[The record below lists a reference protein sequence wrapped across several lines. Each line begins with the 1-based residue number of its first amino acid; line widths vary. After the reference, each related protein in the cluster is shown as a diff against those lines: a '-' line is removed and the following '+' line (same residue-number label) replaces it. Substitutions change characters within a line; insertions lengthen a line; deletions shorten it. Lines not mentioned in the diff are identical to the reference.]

1 MNLLPHIDIKEPAR
15 IQALL
20 DDPRN
25 YSWRAIDSEKLDT
38 FTPDLGL
45 SAYPVPSIVRQAAV
59 AQAGIVSRLRHRFWQ
74 TIEQQ
79 ADHTGPRYIGI
90 VIYLAAGEEH
100 PLELKLGDMDIG
112 RIEPQR
118 QDNRAHLIVAD
129 QVVEFIGEMEVLQV
143 SAVGSG
149 SYRIESFVLLHER
162 PQPSRYVPRIERL
175 SHRLR
180 KTDAGCFD
188 VELHFTTDLAAAVE
202 ARLLDA
208 AGEEI
213 GVTSGR
219 AGRLHQL
226 AFAGLMPDQQLV
238 AHISARDL
246 SGETATAALEFATM
260 SSQPQPA
267 REIVVPLEIFSPLDS
282 DLSGLPLT
290 FGLPF
295 ARGSATQL
303 DDCSLRAGD
312 EILPANARIQ
322 SRWDDGSAQWALI
335 ETRVPMDVSAATLH
349 SNSER
354 CADAGFREP
363 GLSLDELRLADWR
376 FCAGLGDGAMLEAS
390 APRQIQREERG
401 ATFVIEYRD
410 ASGVTWLRS
419 KLWLLFFAGQR
430 FVRLTHRLEVL
441 APEQADRSDESDS
454 LLSLR
459 EFSLRIPFAGQHVQH
474 AGQKWSLAGDW
485 QLRHDHDQW
494 HEICGE
500 VCAGRA
506 AGHVRVAGESGSL
519 GIGLRHF
526 WQTYPKA
533 LMVDAQGIDI
543 GLFPERAG
551 RELPGDADAPHRLYF
566 WLDDAGY
573 KLKKGLAL
581 TSDILL
587 DFGDDS
593 RVCDWLEAP
602 PLARPPIDYLNSARA
617 LPPIGARRDSPLPS
631 YEALTDRALQS
642 FVDDREEHRAY
653 GQLNFG
659 DWYGESGWSWGN
671 NEYDSAYCGYSE
683 FLRGGDAGWAVWA
696 RQAARHLADVDT
708 VNSAADATNI
718 GGQAMH
724 IPGHLGGYLPP
735 FFRSKMRGT
744 SLIPSHTWVEGPL
757 LHWLLTGDEAAG
769 ESLQKTRD
777 WLLQARFFD
786 AYDFSNARE
795 AGWHLIHLCAL
806 AWLDDPAALNA
817 ASILVARVLERQ
829 APGGG
834 WLRMLTDSHCGCGY
848 PRCRGAAGF
857 MVGVLLSGLMR
868 YYRHTSDPAV
878 ADAIVGGA
886 RWLIANTF
894 DYDSGYFRYTSCK
907 NRTLGGKFQC
917 TQWVLEGLAAA
928 WTISGDAE
936 IGGYLQRGLAVIGR
950 FPVGIGHSGMGKAMA
965 QQMRYVPSILASLN
979 ETPLAFATG
988 TTGG

>member
-20 DDPRN
+20 EDPRN

-45 SAYPVPSIVRQAAV
+45 SAYPVPSIVRPAAV
-59 AQAGIVSRLRHRFWQ
+59 AQAGIASRLRHRFWQ

-90 VIYLAAGEEH
+90 VMYLAAGEEH

-112 RIEPQR
+112 RIEPRR
-118 QDNRAHLIVAD
+118 QDNRPHLIVAD

-143 SAVGSG
+143 SAMGSG

-162 PQPSRYVPRIERL
+162 PQPSRYVPRIRRL
-175 SHRLR
+175 SHRLS
-180 KTDAGCFD
+180 KTDTGCFD
-188 VELHFTTDLAAAVE
+188 VELHFTTDLAASVE
-202 ARLLDA
+202 ARLVDA

-213 GVTSGR
+213 GMTSGR
-219 AGRLHQL
+219 VGRLHQL
-226 AFAGLMPDQQLV
+226 AFAGLLPGQQLV
-238 AHISARDL
+238 AHISARGL
-246 SGETATAALEFATM
+246 SGETATASLEFETM
-260 SSQPQPA
+260 SAQPQPA
-267 REIVVPLEIFSPLDS
+267 REIVVPLEIFSPAAA

-303 DDCSLRAGD
+303 DACYLRAGD
-312 EILPANARIQ
+312 EKLPASARIQ
-322 SRWDDGSAQWALI
+322 TRWDDGSAQWALI
-335 ETRVPMDVSAATLH
+335 ETRVPMDGSNAALH

-354 CADAGFREP
+354 CAEADSSGH
-363 GLSLDELRLADWR
+363 GLNLRDLRLADWR
-376 FCAGLGDGAMLEAS
+376 FCAALGDGTMLQAS
-390 APRQIQREERG
+390 APQPIQRDEHG
-401 ATFVIEYRD
+401 ATFVIEHRD
-410 ASGVTWLRS
+410 ARGVAQLRS
-419 KLWLLFFAGQR
+419 KLWLRFFAGQR
-430 FVRLTHRLEVL
+430 FVRLTHRLSVL
-441 APEQADRSDESDS
+441 APEHADLTDGADS

-459 EFSLRIPFAGQHVQH
+459 EFSLRIPFAGQRVQQ
-474 AGQKWSLAGDW
+474 AGRQWSLAGGW

-500 VCAGRA
+500 VRDGRV
-506 AGHVRVAGESGSL
+506 AGHVRVDGESGSL
-519 GIGLRHF
+519 GIGIRHF

-533 LMVDAQGIDI
+533 LTVDAQGIDI
-543 GLFPERAG
+543 CLFPKRAG
-551 RELPGDADAPHRLYF
+551 RELPGDDDAWHRLYF
-566 WLDDAGY
+566 WLDEVGY
-573 KLKKGLAL
+573 KLKAGLAL

-587 DFGDDS
+587 DFEGDT
-593 RVCDWLEAP
+593 RVLDWLEAP
-602 PLARPPIDYLNSARA
+602 PLARPTTDYLNSTRA
-617 LPPIGARRDSPLPS
+617 LPPIGARHDSPSPS
-631 YEALTDRALQS
+631 YESLTDRALQS

-696 RQAARHLADVDT
+696 GQAARHLADVDT
-708 VNSAADATNI
+708 VNSSSDATRI

-744 SLIPSHTWVEGPL
+744 NLIPSHTWVEGPL

-769 ESLQKTRD
+769 ESLGKTRD

-786 AYDFSNARE
+786 AYDFTNARE

-834 WLRMLTDSHCGCGY
+834 WVRMLTDSHCGCGY
-848 PRCRGAAGF
+848 PRCRGEAGF

-886 RWLIANTF
+886 RWLIANTY
-894 DYDSGYFRYTSCK
+894 DHDSGYFRYTSCK

-917 TQWVLEGLAAA
+917 TQWVLEGLSAA

-936 IGGYLQRGLAVIGR
+936 IGGYLQRGLNVIGR

-965 QQMRYVPSILASLN
+965 QQMRYVPSILASLL
-979 ETPLAFATG
+979 PPP
-988 TTGG
+988 

>member
-45 SAYPVPSIVRQAAV
+45 SAYPVPSIVRPPQTRAA
-59 AQAGIVSRLRHRFWQ
+59 SRLRHRFWQ

-79 ADHTGPRYIGI
+79 ADHRGSRYIGI
-90 VIYLAAGEEH
+90 VIYLAAGEAH

-112 RIEPQR
+112 RIEPLR
-118 QDNRAHLIVAD
+118 QDNRLHLIVVD
-129 QVVEFIGEMEVLQV
+129 QAVDFIGEMEVLQV
-143 SAVGSG
+143 SAVGG
-149 SYRIESFVLLHER
+149 GRYRIERFVLLHER
-162 PQPSRYVPRIERL
+162 PQPSRYLPRIEHL
-175 SHRLR
+175 QHRLR
-180 KTDAGCFD
+180 ETAAGGCTL
-188 VELHFTTDLAAAVE
+188 ELHFTTDMVAAVE

-208 AGEEI
+208 AGEEV
-213 GVTSGR
+213 GRSSGP

-226 AFAGLMPDQQLV
+226 IFADIKPDQPLS
-238 AHISARDL
+238 AHISARDPW
-246 SGETATAALEFATM
+246 GETATAVRKITR
-260 SSQPQPA
+260 SSAQPQA
-267 REIVVPLEIFSPLDS
+267 GRELVVPLEIFSPAAV
-282 DLSGLPLT
+282 DLAGLPLIL
-290 FGLPF
+290 GLPF
-295 ARGSATQL
+295 ARGAAPQL
-303 DDCSLRAGD
+303 DDCHLRAGA
-312 EILPANARIQ
+312 EKIAASARIQ

-335 ETRVPMDVSAATLH
+335 ETRMPKDASSAAVQV
-349 SNSER
+349 NSGWRAE
-354 CADAGFREP
+354 AEP
-363 GLSLDELRLADWR
+363 GCHGLGLDDLRLADWQFR
-376 FCAGLGDGAMLEAS
+376 AVLADGRRLRAS
-390 APRQIQREERG
+390 PPRQIQRDG
-401 ATFVIEYRD
+401 ANATYVIEHQD
-410 ASGVTWLRS
+410 ARGVAQLRS
-419 KLWLLFFAGQR
+419 KLWLRFFPGQR
-430 FVRLTHRLEVL
+430 FARLTHRLEVL
-441 APEQADRSDESDS
+441 APEQASAAGESGA

-459 EFSLRIPFAGQHVQH
+459 EFSLRIPFAGQRVQR
-474 AGQKWSLAGDW
+474 AGQESALAEGW

-494 HEICGE
+494 HEVAGE
-500 VCAGRA
+500 TRDGRA
-506 AGHVRVAGESGSL
+506 AGHIRVEGEAGAL
-519 GIGLRHF
+519 AVGIRQF

-533 LMVDAQGIDI
+533 LTVDAQGIEI
-543 GLFPERAG
+543 GFLPERAG
-551 RELPGDADAPHRLYF
+551 RELPGDEDAWHRLYF
-566 WLDDAGY
+566 WLDEIGY
-573 KLKKGLAL
+573 KLKAGLAL

-587 DFGDDS
+587 DFGDDP
-593 RVCDWLEAP
+593 RAFDWLEAP
-602 PLARPPIDYLNSARA
+602 PLARPPIDYLNSTGA
-617 LPPIGARRDSPLPS
+617 LPPIGARQGSLLPS
-631 YEALTDRALQS
+631 YEELTDRALQS
-642 FVDDREEHRAY
+642 FVDDREGHRAY

-671 NEYDSAYCGYSE
+671 NEYDSVYCGYSE
-683 FLRGGDAGWAVWA
+683 FLRGGAAAWAAWAGE
-696 RQAARHLADVDT
+696 AARHLADIDT
-708 VNSAADATNI
+708 VNSSPLATSI

-769 ESLQKTRD
+769 ESLQKTRG
-777 WLLQARFFD
+777 WLLQADFFD

-834 WLRMLTDSHCGCGY
+834 WVRMLTDSHCGCGY
-848 PRCRGAAGF
+848 PRCRGEAGF

-868 YYRHTSDPAV
+868 YYRHTNDAEV
-878 ADAIVGGA
+878 AEAIVGGA
-886 RWLIANTF
+886 RWLITNTF
-894 DYDSGYFRYTSCK
+894 DHDSGYFRYTSCA

-928 WTISGDAE
+928 WSVSGDAE
-936 IGGYLQRGLAVIGR
+936 IGGYLGRGLAVIGR

-979 ETPLAFATG
+979 ESPLVDLAPPQTAK
-988 TTGG
+988 